1 MLSFFK
7 PIPIY
12 ILFYID
18 KIKVY
23 RLDNGLFIERNAVIP
38 FSNSKILFANFTEGE
53 RFLSSLIS
61 ELVPRLGSFFSR
73 SLIVLAHQIEMI
85 NEGLSQVEERAL
97 IDAIRHSSAVDVFVI
112 EGGNELTKDQAL
124 QKLKMYQETKQ

>member
-1 MLSFFK
+1 MQAFFK

-12 ILFYID
+12 ILFYKD
-18 KIKVY
+18 RIKVY
-23 RLDNGLFIERNAVIP
+23 RLDNGLSIERNAVIP

-61 ELVPRLGSFFSR
+61 ELIPRLGSFFSR
-73 SLIVLAHQIEMI
+73 SLIVLAHQLEMI

-112 EGGNELTKDQAL
+112 EDEEELSIEQAIV
-124 QKLKMYQETKQ
+124 KLNNFKNS

>member
-1 MLSFFK
+1 MLAFFK

-12 ILFYID
+12 ILFYKD
-18 KIKVY
+18 RIKVY
-23 RLDNGLFIERNAVIP
+23 RLDNGLSIERNAVIP

-61 ELVPRLGSFFSR
+61 ELVPGLGSFFSR
-73 SLIVLAHQIEMI
+73 SLIVLAHQLEMI

-112 EGGNELTKDQAL
+112 EDEEELSIEQAIV
-124 QKLKMYQETKQ
+124 KLNNFKNS

>member
-1 MLSFFK
+1 MLAFFK

-12 ILFYID
+12 ILFY
-18 KIKVY
+18 KNRIKVY
-23 RLDNGLFIERNAVIP
+23 RLDNGLSIERNAVIP

-61 ELVPRLGSFFSR
+61 ELVPKLGRFFSR
-73 SLIVLAHQIEMI
+73 SLIVLAHQLEMI

-112 EGGNELTKDQAL
+112 EGGSELTAIQAL
-124 QKLKMYQETKQ
+124 DKIESLKVK

>member
-1 MLSFFK
+1 MLAFFK

-12 ILFYID
+12 ILFY
-18 KIKVY
+18 KNRIKVY
-23 RLDNGLFIERNAVIP
+23 RLDNGLSIERNAVIP

-61 ELVPRLGSFFSR
+61 ELVPKLGRFFSR
-73 SLIVLAHQIEMI
+73 SLIVLAHQLEMI

-112 EGGNELTKDQAL
+112 EDEDELSIEQAIV
-124 QKLKMYQETKQ
+124 KLNNFKKS

>member
-1 MLSFFK
+1 MLAFFK

-12 ILFYID
+12 ILFYKD
-18 KIKVY
+18 RIKVY
-23 RLDNGLFIERNAVIP
+23 RLDNGLSIERNAVIP

-73 SLIVLAHQIEMI
+73 SIIVLAHQLEMI

-112 EGGNELTKDQAL
+112 EDEDELSIQQAIVRL
-124 QKLKMYQETKQ
+124 NNFKKS

>member
-1 MLSFFK
+1 MLAFFK

-12 ILFYID
+12 ILFY
-18 KIKVY
+18 KNRIKVY
-23 RLDNGLFIERNAVIP
+23 RLDNGLSIERNAVIP

-61 ELVPRLGSFFSR
+61 ELVPKLGRFFSR
-73 SLIVLAHQIEMI
+73 SLIVLAHQLEMI

-112 EGGNELTKDQAL
+112 EDEEELSIEQAIV
-124 QKLKMYQETKQ
+124 KLNNFKKS

>member
-1 MLSFFK
+1 MLAFFK

-12 ILFYID
+12 ILFYKD
-18 KIKVY
+18 RIKVY
-23 RLDNGLFIERNAVIP
+23 RLDNGLSIERNAVIP

-73 SLIVLAHQIEMI
+73 SLIVLAHQLEMI

-112 EGGNELTKDQAL
+112 EDEEELSIEQAIV
-124 QKLKMYQETKQ
+124 KLNNFKNS

>member
-18 KIKVY
+18 KIKVS

-38 FSNSKILFANFTEGE
+38 YSNSKILFANFTEGE

-124 QKLKMYQETKQ
+124 QKLKMYQENKQ

>member
-1 MLSFFK
+1 MLAFFK

-12 ILFYID
+12 ILFYKD
-18 KIKVY
+18 RIKVY
-23 RLDNGLFIERNAVIP
+23 RLDNGLSIERNAVIP

-53 RFLSSLIS
+53 RFLSSLIC

-73 SLIVLAHQIEMI
+73 SLIVLAHQLEMI

-112 EGGNELTKDQAL
+112 EDEEELSIEQAIV
-124 QKLKMYQETKQ
+124 KLNNFKNS

>member
-1 MLSFFK
+1 MLAFFK

-12 ILFYID
+12 ILFYKD
-18 KIKVY
+18 RIKVY

-53 RFLSSLIS
+53 RFLSSLIC

-73 SLIVLAHQIEMI
+73 SLIVLAHQLEMI

-112 EGGNELTKDQAL
+112 EDEEELSIEQAIV
-124 QKLKMYQETKQ
+124 KLNNFKNS